1 MKAYHDYGDIEQRG
15 IRVVRNLFNLSIDE
29 DYYKPIRTNSAF
41 NGNYIE
47 YEMKGDKNKTLSVK
61 EYYNMIRTYL
71 RDTIN
76 DSKTQGEWKV
86 LSGNEVISYKTQ
98 GEMKIQ

>member
-1 MKAYHDYGDIEQRG
+1 
-15 IRVVRNLFNLSIDE
+15 
-29 DYYKPIRTNSAF
+29 
-41 NGNYIE
+41 
-47 YEMKGDKNKTLSVK
+47 MKGDKNKTLSVK

-86 LSGNEVISYKTQ
+86 LSGNKVISYKTQ